1 MNRKQNENQLENA
14 ELRQE
19 KEKRGFA
26 RFLELMDRDMS
37 KFYRAGLLAFAG
49 LLPFIA
55 AVVAVVGYGP
65 ALLPLAA
72 LGGMIAM
79 PEICGVADTIARSQ
93 RNEIGWWWWDT
104 YKMAWKRNLRACLLP
119 GAVGGL
125 LAAAQIYSLY
135 YIAGLEDPTREFW
148 MLFAAA
154 LVELGVTGYYLPML
168 VCMELP
174 ASALVRNCFVLF
186 FSHPIKSLLAALLRL
201 IYYAVVLIW
210 FPLSSFILL
219 LGSVWLPLL
228 GANMLLYPVL
238 EKHFGLKEIYEKR
251 RKEQWSE

>member
-1 MNRKQNENQLENA
+1 MNKKQNENLA
-14 ELRQE
+14 EPQQE
-19 KEKRGFA
+19 KEKKGFA
-26 RFLELMDRDMS
+26 RFMELIDRDIA
-37 KFYRAGLLAFAG
+37 KFYKAGLMAFLG

-55 AVVAVVGYGP
+55 AVIAVVGYSP
-65 ALLPLAA
+65 LLLPLAA
-72 LGGMIAM
+72 VGGMIAM

-93 RNEIGWWWWDT
+93 RGEIGWWWWDT
-104 YKMAWKRNLRACLLP
+104 YKKAWKRNLRACLLP

-135 YIAGLEDPTREFW
+135 YIAALEDPTREFW
-148 MLFAAA
+148 MLFAAL
-154 LVELGVTGYYLPML
+154 LVELGITGYYLPML

-174 ASALVRNCFVLF
+174 APTLMRNCFVLF